1 MVKRIRDWGM
11 FVLMFWVG
19 KFKDIVIILGKLSYE
34 ENEMVVKV
42 FFIFVRLLGWWF
54 NKVNNVV
61 NRLFL
66 IYVLILNF
74 SLVMR
79 KRGYK

>member
-1 MVKRIRDWGM
+1 MRIRDWGM